1 MRQKGLRCIQ
11 RSNEDDETLL
21 ELAVYD
27 PSIKTDLR
35 ILYTD
40 GQIVQIDMLQE
51 LYEALTICIF
61 TTAIAG
67 EINELIHGTTL

>member
-61 TTAIAG
+61 TTAIAE
-67 EINELIHGTTL
+67 EINELSHVTTL